1 MKDGGFESRPE
12 HLVVR
17 NRKSEVAS
25 LPQTQ
30 RGLFSP
36 FVANIYLQLTEQFNA
51 ECLRH
56 YQFSSRSGVEKEISN
71 LSPMA
76 AHEIVVTRALQLL
89 VFAP

>member
-51 ECLRH
+51 ERLRH
-56 YQFSSRSGVEKEISN
+56 CQFSSRSGVEKEISN